1 MERTILIHVSGKV
14 QGVFYRQSTKEKA
27 RAIGVTGTVSNLP
40 DGRVQIIATGLTPQL
55 DQLVEWCRTGPPK
68 AVVTG
73 IEVADT
79 PLRHFDQFAI
89 DR

>member
-40 DGRVQIIATGLTPQL
+40 DGRVQIIVTGSTSQL
-55 DQLVEWCRTGPPK
+55 DQLIEWCRTGPPK
-68 AVVTG
+68 AVVTT
-73 IEVADT
+73 IEVTDT
-79 PLRHFDQFAI
+79 PLRHFDQFSI

>member
-55 DQLVEWCRTGPPK
+55 DQLIEWCRIGPPK

-73 IEVADT
+73 VEVTDT
-79 PLRHFDQFAI
+79 QLQHFDQFTI